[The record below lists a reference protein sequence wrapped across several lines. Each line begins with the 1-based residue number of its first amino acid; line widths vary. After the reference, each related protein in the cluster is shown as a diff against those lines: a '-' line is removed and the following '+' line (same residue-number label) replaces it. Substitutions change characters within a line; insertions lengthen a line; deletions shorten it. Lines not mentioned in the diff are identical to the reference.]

1 MVISIKRG
9 DKFPVTFTVNHDLA
23 SATTR
28 LIVRHLTRD
37 GVFAQL
43 AHTVTDAATGQ
54 VRYNLDGTWAIGKHY
69 IELEIT
75 QAGEIRTA
83 PSVDQFVI
91 RIVEDLDT
99 H

>member
-1 MVISIKRG
+1 MVAVKRG
-9 DKFPVTFTVNHDLA
+9 DKFPVTFTVNHDLTG
-23 SATTR
+23 ATTR
-28 LIVRHLTRD
+28 LLVRHLTRT
-37 GVFAQL
+37 GVL
-43 AHTVTDAATGQ
+43 EELDHTVTDPATGTIAHD
-54 VRYNLDGTWAIGKHY
+54 LDGTWEDGRHF

-91 RIVEDLDT
+91 RTVEDLDN